1 MAYLYFMDEFT
12 ELPFDIN
19 MNHDID
25 ISTLHASLTDIVKKA
40 IAKYNIKV
48 IDVNPFKVYKGKNGV
63 LFEYTVKFENGSLS
77 AKLMVS
83 NNPVKLLYEYY
94 DWEYLKIRGD

>member
-1 MAYLYFMDEFT
+1 MLEVWIYFMDEFT

-19 MNHDID
+19 MNHDTD
-25 ISTLHASLTDIVKKA
+25 ISTLHASLTDIIKKA

-63 LFEYTVKFENGSLS
+63 LFEYTVQLENGHLS
-77 AKLMVS
+77 AKLMIS
-83 NNPVKLLYEYY
+83 SKPTELLYEYY
-94 DWEYLKIRGD
+94 NWERLLKI